1 MHWVGNHS
9 VERGDYRYQCVLERR
24 GGHGCSGGSGRLA
37 LGFPAV
43 YEFLKAQRLSEAARV
58 TLTPIQSQTFA
69 CPHCFRR
76 LGPMVFNTF

>member
-1 MHWVGNHS
+1 MNKCIGLATTRLSAEIIVISAFWN
-9 VERGDYRYQCVLERR
+9 

-58 TLTPIQSQTFA
+58 TLTPVQSQTYLRF
-69 CPHCFRR
+69 
-76 LGPMVFNTF
+76 LSVSVV